1 MVVKLLKALYG
12 CVESSKLWYDLL
24 ATTIEELGYIRNPY
38 DQCVFNKVRDYI
50 QCTVLVYVDDLFI
63 TSTDLSLIDELT
75 DYLRVKFK
83 EVKIVDGP
91 DQNFLGMRW
100 NFSTPGEVKVTME
113 HYVNSLLEHPAAAGK
128 ASTPAAPHLFQV
140 RQDAEALDEAAK
152 QDYHT
157 TVARLLYL
165 AKRVRPDL
173 LLTVSFLTTRVT
185 KPDQDDYKKLR
196 RCLQYVNDTRDL
208 GLVLRPGESPGV
220 RAYVD
225 ASHATHDDMRS
236 HTGLTEFYGGAL
248 VNAKSAKQKINT
260 KSSAESELVG
270 ASDMAGLPLHTH
282 RFIKA
287 QGEDV
292 PTAVLCQDN
301 MSSIALIERGESNSE
316 RTRHINIRYFW
327 IKDLI
332 AREELKLNFQ
342 GTKGMIAD
350 ILTKPLQGK
359 QFYDGR
365 KSLLNM

>member
-1 MVVKLLKALYG
+1 
-12 CVESSKLWYDLL
+12 
-24 ATTIEELGYIRNPY
+24 
-38 DQCVFNKVRDYI
+38 
-50 QCTVLVYVDDLFI
+50 
-63 TSTDLSLIDELT
+63 
-75 DYLRVKFK
+75 
-83 EVKIVDGP
+83 
-91 DQNFLGMRW
+91 
-100 NFSTPGEVKVTME
+100 
-113 HYVNSLLEHPAAAGK
+113 
-128 ASTPAAPHLFQV
+128 
-140 RQDAEALDEAAK
+140 
-152 QDYHT
+152 
-157 TVARLLYL
+157 
-165 AKRVRPDL
+165 
-173 LLTVSFLTTRVT
+173 
-185 KPDQDDYKKLR
+185 
-196 RCLQYVNDTRDL
+196 
-208 GLVLRPGESPGV
+208 V

-248 VNAKSAKQKINT
+248 VNAKSSKQKINT

-270 ASDMAGLPLHTH
+270 ASDMAGFPVHTH

-301 MSSIALIERGESNSE
+301 MSSMALIERGESNSE

-350 ILTKPLQGK
+350 VLTKPLQGK